1 MNIIL
6 SLVYLV
12 SGILVFALRPNRPAT
27 WGILISHIGLAVFF
41 NYPITIFLV
50 GAYFIHLS
58 LSLFEEK
65 TSRKRYL
72 IPYGISIV
80 LFVLFLLNLKIVQPL
95 SYLFALLGIVHF
107 VFETIKTRYKSQQ
120 ALPRQ
125 RAKLLIAAFI
135 LTLFFL
141 ALAAIA
147 YASNLIP
154 YYPLL
159 IIAAAFLPLAI
170 SYGVLHYN
178 LFEADEII
186 KRSLLYILT
195 MIIIASIYGLFLY
208 LSDLYLEG
216 LIFSQNQIFL
226 LGVILFFLFYFKN
239 IKRPIQA
246 TLDKIF
252 YRKRGNIQVV
262 FSQVRD
268 KLSVIMDIELVINTV
283 INILR
288 TRLFVENANV
298 FIYQEKENLFQNY
311 DGTLKLKKDSE
322 LIKLTEEKKKL
333 FSNDE
338 IMHNPKLSKSKIKV
352 MAQMAQIEAVFIIPF
367 YFRKKMLG
375 LISLGKSQAGESLNL
390 MDIELLEIVANQ
402 TGVALENAK
411 LYDHF
416 GRAKRKLEEL
426 NATLEQKVT
435 ERTGELQEKNIA
447 LQETNEKI
455 QNSTQHK
462 AEFLSSMSHELRTPL
477 NGILGFSDL
486 ILGGIYGEAPEKVKG
501 TLSELHINGQI
512 LLRMINN
519 ILDYSK
525 IEAKKMELRK
535 EEFSAKDI
543 AKSTIQEF
551 NLEIQKKGLKLE
563 TNIETT
569 KTPAYGDT
577 KRVSG
582 ILSNLLSNAI
592 NATEKGEIIL
602 NIAPKNQELVFSVSD
617 TGSGIARDRLEKIF
631 FEYEDAESF
640 LKKTHRGAGL
650 GLPISRKFAELHG
663 GTLTVKSRPNKG
675 STFTF
680 TLPNKK

>member
-6 SLVYLV
+6 GSIYII
-12 SGILVFALRPNRPAT
+12 SGILVFILRPNRPTT

-58 LSLFEEK
+58 LSLFEEHN
-65 TSRKRYL
+65 SRKRYL
-72 IPYGISIV
+72 IPYAISVI
-80 LFVLFLLNLKIVQPL
+80 LFVLYLLNIKITEPI
-95 SYLFALLGIVHF
+95 SYLFALLGISHF
-107 VFETIKTRYKSQQ
+107 IFQTIKTRYRSQQ
-120 ALPRQ
+120 ALFRQ
-125 RAKLLIAAFI
+125 RAKLLIASFI
-135 LTLFFL
+135 LSTFFI
-141 ALAAIA
+141 ALAGIA
-147 YASNLIP
+147 YISQLFP

-159 IIAAAFLPLAI
+159 LIAAAFLPLAI

-186 KRSLLYILT
+186 KRSLFYILT
-195 MIIIASIYGLFLY
+195 MVVIASIYGLFLY
-208 LSDLYLEG
+208 LSNLYLEG
-216 LIFSQNQIFL
+216 LIFSQNQTFL
-226 LGVILFFLFYFKN
+226 LGIILFFLFYFKN

-252 YRKRGNIQVV
+252 YRKRGDFQAV
-262 FSQVRD
+262 SEKVREE
-268 KLSVIMDIELVINTV
+268 LSVIMDIELVINTV
-283 INILR
+283 INILK

-298 FIYQEKENLFQNY
+298 FILQEKSNIFQNY
-311 DGTLKLKKDSE
+311 EGTLKLEKNSE
-322 LIKLTEEKKKL
+322 LIKLVEEKNKL
-333 FSNDE
+333 FSTDE

-352 MAQMAQIEAVFIIPF
+352 MAQMAQIEAVFVIPF
-367 YFRKKMLG
+367 FFRKKMIG
-375 LISLGKSQAGESLNL
+375 LISLGKPQAGESLNL
-390 MDIELLEIVANQ
+390 MDIALLEIVAKQ

-426 NATLEQKVT
+426 NAILEEKVK
-435 ERTGELQEKNIA
+435 ERTGELQEKNTA
-447 LQETNEKI
+447 LQETNEKL
-455 QNSTQHK
+455 QSSTQHK

-486 ILGGIYGEAPEKVKG
+486 ILEGIYGETPPKVKE

-525 IEAKKMELRK
+525 IEAKKMDLRK
-535 EEFSAKDI
+535 EEFSVKELSESI
-543 AKSTIQEF
+543 THEF
-551 NLEIQKKGLKLE
+551 EAEILKNNLKLE
-563 TNIETT
+563 TNIASNLP
-569 KTPAYGDT
+569 PAYADQ
-577 KRVSG
+577 KRVIG
-582 ILSNLLSNAI
+582 ILSNLISNAI
-592 NATEKGEIIL
+592 NATETGKIIL
-602 NIAPKNQELVFSVSD
+602 NITSKNEELIYTVEDSGV
-617 TGSGIARDRLEKIF
+617 GIAKDRFEKIF
-631 FEYEDAESF
+631 HEYEDAESF

-663 GTLTVKSRPNKG
+663 GTLTVKSHLNKG
-675 STFTF
+675 STFTL